1 MAKKNKATLIAVR
14 EKVKKP
20 KTINF
25 GIDGAEAYVDK
36 TRLRGERR
44 FVFLEMS
51 GNDSKAVRKIA
62 EFCKQAADWMDDDK

>member
-1 MAKKNKATLIAVR
+1 MAKKKKATLIAVR

-25 GIDGAEAYVDK
+25 GLDFAEAHVDK

-51 GNDSKAVRKIA
+51 GNDSENLRKFA
-62 EFCKQAADWMDDDK
+62 EFCRQAADWMDDDK

>member
-1 MAKKNKATLIAVR
+1 MAKKKKTSLVAVR

-20 KTINF
+20 KAVKLGF
-25 GIDGAEAYVDK
+25 DYAEAWVDK

-44 FVFLEMS
+44 LVTISLES
-51 GNDSKAVRKIA
+51 GKSSDLRAFA

>member
-1 MAKKNKATLIAVR
+1 MAKKKKATLIAAR

-44 FVFLEMS
+44 FVFL
-51 GNDSKAVRKIA
+51 
-62 EFCKQAADWMDDDK
+62 